1 MFPPSSSSQAIKMG
15 SNYEE
20 ALKGYFLSL
29 KYKYPDITKPDI
41 LRAIGVYT
49 DLQPARDK
57 FVFNNGVE
65 KELVKLDGTIPVTYR
80 DNRYNIPICV
90 WLLDTHPHCA
100 PIVYVKPTPNMQIKP
115 GRHVDP
121 NGKINLPFLLQWKY
135 PQSDLYGL
143 LNRLAE
149 KFGEEPPVFSKV
161 QQNPV
166 NSSYQVDMGDWSS
179 SNSMAQTSHPPY
191 PTRQSPYMPSPATS
205 SSIPP
210 YPIPYTAPQTTAS
223 SYYPSNLNNPLPYPA
238 HPQYPLYNTPYLG
251 YPAYSEST
259 SSVTTPTPMFGL
271 NSTTSGTHL
280 TQTVSGTSTVTEEHI
295 KASLISAVEETL
307 KRRLKETFAQA
318 QAEMD
323 TLYKTQNDLQKGRE
337 CLEKMMKSLEQEK
350 DEVEKN
356 ISILKEKNAELKE
369 TLNKMENQGELKID
383 EAVVTTTPLYRQLLN
398 AFAKE
403 QAIEDTIYYL
413 GEALRRSVIDLDIF
427 LKQVRELSRHQFML
441 RAIIQKCREKAGLP
455 ALT

>member
-1 MFPPSSSSQAIKMG
+1 MG
-15 SNYEE
+15 SNNYEE
-20 ALKGYFLSL
+20 SLKCFFAAL
-29 KYKYPDITKPDI
+29 KYKYPDITKSDI
-41 LRAIGVYT
+41 LRAIATYT

-57 FVFNNGVE
+57 FVFNNGNE

-80 DNRYNIPICV
+80 ENRYNIPICV
-90 WLLDTHPHCA
+90 WLLDAHPYCD

-121 NGKINLPFLLQWKY
+121 NGKINLPFLSNWKF
-135 PQSDLYGL
+135 PQSDLCGL
-143 LNRLAE
+143 LAKLAE

-161 QQNPV
+161 QSTPV
-166 NSSYQVDMGDWSS
+166 NSSYQVEATSDWSAA
-179 SNSMAQTSHPPY
+179 NNPMAQSANPLPY
-191 PTRQSPYMPSPATS
+191 PTRPSPYMPSPASTGS
-205 SSIPP
+205 MPP
-210 YPIPYTAPQTTAS
+210 YPLPYNTPQTTAN
-223 SYYPSNLNNPLPYPA
+223 SYYPPNLNNPLAYPSQPPYPMYNPTA
-238 HPQYPLYNTPYLG
+238 YPG
-251 YPAYSEST
+251 YPPFSSEPT
-259 SSVTTPTPMFGL
+259 SAVTTSTPMFGL
-271 NSTTSGTHL
+271 NSTTAGTHL

-356 ISILKEKNAELKE
+356 ISILKEKNSELKE